1 MKTIVMNRLK
11 LGYSEKH
18 GWQNYL
24 NVVKKEMMI
33 HVKRFIIN
41 DMISKLTFTE
51 EGKVTIKRRKAFYFA
66 NSGLVDHEGKET
78 IFG

>member
-1 MKTIVMNRLK
+1 MINK
-11 LGYSEKH
+11 LAK
-18 GWQNYL
+18 
-24 NVVKKEMMI
+24 
-33 HVKRFIIN
+33 
-41 DMISKLTFTE
+41 TE